1 MKEAID
7 SYGGIKGCRAS
18 VIELGTRTGMKYL
31 STGWAQTKSKWKNR
45 FFVKVKN
52 CRLLEQ
58 FMIDEET
65 GRKVTRAKAAARM
78 RTVRTEDEARM
89 FGKDE

>member
-1 MKEAID
+1 
-7 SYGGIKGCRAS
+7 
-18 VIELGTRTGMKYL
+18 
-31 STGWAQTKSKWKNR
+31 
-45 FFVKVKN
+45 
-52 CRLLEQ
+52 
-58 FMIDEET
+58 MIDEET